1 MRVKVGAMVLEVVSV
16 LRKSVERVLGSQTE
30 VILLEIVLGDNL
42 LRIPFLSVN
51 FIFNAFVV
59 NYLRV

>member
-1 MRVKVGAMVLEVVSV
+1 MVLEVVSV

-59 NYLRV
+59 NRPRV